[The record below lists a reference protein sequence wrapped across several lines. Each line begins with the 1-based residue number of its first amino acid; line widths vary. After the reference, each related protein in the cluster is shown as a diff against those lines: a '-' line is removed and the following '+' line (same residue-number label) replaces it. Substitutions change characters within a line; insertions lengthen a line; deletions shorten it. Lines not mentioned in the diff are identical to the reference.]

1 MFILIMAFGLSA
13 FVKVAGHHIE
23 SLNES
28 EGWVDLEKQEGLTL
42 EKIGFNLAIG
52 FEDTLLLP
60 EYGKIVMEHGVKSH
74 TEV

>member
-1 MFILIMAFGLSA
+1 MSFFCRHLGSEFARP
-13 FVKVAGHHIE
+13 HHIE

-60 EYGKIVMEHGVKSH
+60 EYGKIVMEHKVKSH
-74 TEV
+74 T